1 MCDTAPASSSSSS
14 APAVEA
20 SPAKAE
26 DGGVQPSPPP
36 PAAAPKS
43 EAEAPKQPV
52 DDDKPTDNKV
62 AVAEAKEVTVNG
74 PTSPP
79 GAGGAASKPAANPP
93 PAAAAASTPTKAA
106 AAAAQSPKTPPPD
119 AASGEAAATPGTP
132 TANFRAQFRAFSRF
146 GDPKSDGRALTLSQ
160 SDKWLK
166 QARVVD
172 GKKVTTTDTGIY
184 FKKFKLQKLG
194 MEDYKKFLEDLAKNK
209 KLDIEEVKTKLASCG
224 APGLSSAAGAA
235 KSAATVERLTDPS
248 RYTGAHKQR
257 FDESG
262 KGKGIAG
269 RKDIPDASGYVQGYQ
284 NRDTYDKTH

>member
-1 MCDTAPASSSSSS
+1 MCDTATASSSST
-14 APAVEA
+14 PAVEA
-20 SPAKAE
+20 IPAKGE

-43 EAEAPKQPV
+43 EAEAPKQPA
-52 DDDKPTDNKV
+52 DDDKPPDNKA

-79 GAGGAASKPAANPP
+79 GAGGDACKPAANPP
-93 PAAAAASTPTKAA
+93 PAGAASTPTKAAA

-184 FKKFKLQKLG
+184 FKKLKLQKLG

>member
-1 MCDTAPASSSSSS
+1 MCDTAAAPSPSPSPAPPA
-14 APAVEA
+14 APAKPEEGGA
-20 SPAKAE
+20 QPPAT
-26 DGGVQPSPPP
+26 PPP

-43 EAEAPKQPV
+43 EAEAPKQPA
-52 DDDKPTDNKV
+52 DADKPPDAKE
-62 AVAEAKEVTVNG
+62 EAKEAAVNG
-74 PTSPP
+74 PSCPP
-79 GAGGAASKPAANPP
+79 GAAGGGGDAPQQ
-93 PAAAAASTPTKAA
+93 AAASTPTKAAAAA

-119 AASGEAAATPGTP
+119 AASGETGATPGTP
-132 TANFRAQFRAFSRF
+132 TAAFRAQFRAFSRF

-209 KLDIEEVKTKLASCG
+209 KLDIEDVKAKMASCG

-257 FDESG
+257 FDETG